1 MYGAIEGS
9 NTVAGK
15 EVDTKAHA
23 ERVQATPEFLYRAGK
38 ELGKTAILLLFPTPE
53 SNQSE
58 S

>member
-15 EVDTKAHA
+15 EVDTDAHA

-38 ELGKTAILLLFPTPE
+38 ELGKTAILLLFPPPYT
-53 SNQSE
+53 
-58 S
+58 